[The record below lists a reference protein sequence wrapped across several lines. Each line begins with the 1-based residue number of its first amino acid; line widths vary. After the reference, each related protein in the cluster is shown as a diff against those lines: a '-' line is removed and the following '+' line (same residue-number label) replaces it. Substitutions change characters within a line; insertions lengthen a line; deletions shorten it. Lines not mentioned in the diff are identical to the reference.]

1 MPKIIN
7 KKKLKLYDIAQE
19 SKILCEVSDGSKF
32 VIFHHLDGAY
42 SYCTS
47 EKGGI
52 IHLSGSTPLV
62 PVSNGVYK
70 IKE

>member
-7 KKKLKLYDIAQE
+7 KKKLKLYDVPKE

-32 VIFHHLDGAY
+32 VIFHHLDGAF

-47 EKGGI
+47 EKGVV
-52 IHLSGSTPLV
+52 IHLSGSTPLIE
-62 PVSNGVYK
+62 VSNGVYR